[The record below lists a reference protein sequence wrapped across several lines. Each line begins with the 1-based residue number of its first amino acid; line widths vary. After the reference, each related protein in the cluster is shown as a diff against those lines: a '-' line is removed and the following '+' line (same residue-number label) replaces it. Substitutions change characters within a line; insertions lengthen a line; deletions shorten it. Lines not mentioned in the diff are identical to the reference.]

1 MKYDFPYNEFGD
13 KRVFPRA
20 ISNPNYSVSHYS
32 DLPGEIIRNYMKV
45 IKIFN
50 AKTRIKI
57 D

>member
-13 KRVFPRA
+13 KRAFPRA
-20 ISNPNYSVSHYS
+20 ISNPNYSVFRYS